1 MAESIY
7 RRLQRAILAD
17 DACAPH
23 VHTNEM
29 PRLTSARDKDQAI
42 ADILNRMG
50 VVAETRRAEASD
62 VRRVLI
68 LHGAWRNAPADLE
81 DMVLAGLS
89 ADYIKEAAHLLDDML
104 NPDAAA
110 AVRQLCRVPISW
122 ELVSRAVRGP
132 WGDEG

>member
-42 ADILNRMG
+42 ADILNARG
-50 VVAETRRAEASD
+50 VVGLTRRAEAAD
-62 VRRVLI
+62 VHRALI
-68 LHGAWRNAPADLE
+68 LTGEWPDVAPGLRHLIDAELAADYYAEAGHLLSGLSDE
-81 DMVLAGLS
+81 ARAAVLA
-89 ADYIKEAAHLLDDML
+89 
-104 NPDAAA
+104 
-110 AVRQLCRVPISW
+110 LCRAPITW
-122 ELVSRAVRGP
+122 QLVSRAVRGP
-132 WGDEG
+132 WED